1 MMTEAA
7 LASAVRAAGIDV
19 PILHEEVTASANQ
32 TALRLAEQGA
42 PEWTIVTAGHQTAGR
57 GRLGRGWVDRPGRAL
72 MFSVVLRPSLEPALV
87 SLLSLLA
94 GASMAQA
101 AREVGAGDA
110 ACKWPNDLLLAGR
123 KVGGILAEAR
133 SSGDRIEHV
142 VVGIGVN
149 LGEPPEGVPGAG
161 ALGDV
166 DGPRLLERFLGRFRA
181 GYGPGRTGFAASVLD
196 AYRPLCSTLGR
207 AVRARTTGGEEIE
220 GRAIDLEPSGGLLL
234 EVEGTRRAVTFGE
247 IEHLDAP

>member
-19 PILHEEVTASANQ
+19 PILHEEVTASTNQ

-42 PEWTIVTAGHQTAGR
+42 PEWTVVTAGHQTAGR
-57 GRLGRGWVDRPGRAL
+57 GRLGRAWVDRPGQAL
-72 MFSVVLRPSLEPALV
+72 MFSVVLRPSLEPELA

-94 GASMAQA
+94 GASMAEA
-101 AREVGAGDA
+101 AHDVGAGGA
-110 ACKWPNDLLLAGR
+110 VCKWPNDLLLEDR

-149 LGEPPEGVPGAG
+149 LGEPPGRVARAG

-181 GYGPGRTGFAASVLD
+181 GYRPGRVGFASSVLD
-196 AYRPLCSTLGR
+196 AYRPVCSTLGR
-207 AVRARTTGGEEIE
+207 TVRARTTGGEEVE
-220 GRAIDLEPSGGLLL
+220 GRAVDLDPSGGLVLD
-234 EVEGTRRAVTFGE
+234 VEGTPRTVTFGE
-247 IEHLDAP
+247 IEHLDAT